1 MIEIIYYNENVRC
14 YREGRVERLF
24 KRKGWTI
31 VKNTDNSNG
40 YNRITIDD
48 KGIKRHRLIA
58 FCWLGLENIDGTQSH
73 NYDDEIDHINRN
85 RLDNR
90 VDNLRIVT
98 HQQNGFNTNAKG
110 YSWRKDSNKWESF
123 ITINQKKI
131 HLGYY
136 ETEAEAHT
144 AYLTA
149 KLKYHPME

>member
-1 MIEIIYYNENVRC
+1 MIEIVYYDENLRC
-14 YREGRVERLF
+14 YRDGRVERCF

-31 VKNTDNSNG
+31 VKNTDNKNG
-40 YNRITIDD
+40 YNVIVINTQIL
-48 KGIKRHRLIA
+48 RHRLIA
-58 FCWLGLENIDGTQSH
+58 FCWKGLKNIDGTKSH
-73 NYDDEIDHINRN
+73 INNDDIDHINHN
-85 RLDNR
+85 KLDNR

-98 HQQNGFNTNAKG
+98 HQKNGFNRNDKG
-110 YSWRKDSNKWESF
+110 YSWRKASNKWQAR
-123 ITINQKKI
+123 IVLNKKTI